1 MNPYRK
7 LVSDTMLF
15 GVSMFA
21 ARFLTFL
28 LIQLTSAG
36 IANAVVRYGLAPG
49 RDRSAIFTTGLLVS
63 LAGAGL
69 LALQCLVMERDVP
82 LWPVWSGLCLLAVVA
97 VYRRPLWSALR
108 RVARERRA

>member
-49 RDRSAIFTTGLLVS
+49 RDRSAMFTTGLLVS

-69 LALQCLVMERDVP
+69 LGIQCAVMERDIP
-82 LWPVWSGLCLLAVVA
+82 LWPAWSGLCFLAVA
-97 VYRRPLWSALR
+97 ALHGQTLWSALR
-108 RVARERRA
+108 RAVRDRRA